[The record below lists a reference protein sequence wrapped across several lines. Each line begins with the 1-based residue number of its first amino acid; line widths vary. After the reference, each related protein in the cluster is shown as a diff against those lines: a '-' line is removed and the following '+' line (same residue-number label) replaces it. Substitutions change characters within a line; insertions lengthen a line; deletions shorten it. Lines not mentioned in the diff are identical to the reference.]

1 MPAETGFQ
9 NLMHWCRDK
18 YKFSKN
24 EAGNLFEVLYCCTHH
39 FTLFPN
45 GGEEGR
51 KEPIT

>member
-1 MPAETGFQ
+1 MPAETRFQ

-24 EAGNLFEVLYCCTHH
+24 EAGNLFEVLYCTHH
-39 FTLFPN
+39 FTLYPN